1 MPDPADVLEALLFAS
16 DTPLEPERIR
26 EVLELPSVEA
36 ARALVE
42 ELSVRYAARGL
53 QIVEVGGGYRMV
65 TRPELQPW
73 LVRLTRSRTKQRLSR
88 PALETLAIVAYKQP
102 VSRPEVDAIR
112 GVNSE
117 AVLENLL
124 ERRLIRIPG
133 RKDAPGRPYLFK
145 ILAQAGLGSR
155 RRADGLIAEGHVA
168 VNGVVTRNL
177 ATLADPDAD
186 RITVDGRPLPPPEAR
201 HYLLLNKPRG
211 YVTTL
216 SDPQGRPVVADLVD
230 VGARLYP
237 VGRLDWDVEGALLLT
252 NDGALTHR
260 LLHPRYGLP
269 RVYEAEVEGRVA
281 PGALARWRRGA
292 VLDDG
297 PATPVAVEL
306 VRARA
311 DASRLRLTFTE
322 GRKHEVKRY
331 CQALG
336 HPVVRLRRVA
346 FGPVALGALAPGAL
360 RRLTPRELA
369 ALRAAVADRAGG
381 RRER

>member
-65 TRPELQPW
+65 TRAELQPW

-124 ERRLIRIPG
+124 ERRLLR
-133 RKDAPGRPYLFK
+133 
-145 ILAQAGLGSR
+145 
-155 RRADGLIAEGHVA
+155 
-168 VNGVVTRNL
+168 
-177 ATLADPDAD
+177 
-186 RITVDGRPLPPPEAR
+186 
-201 HYLLLNKPRG
+201 NKPRG

-331 CQALG
+331 CRALG

-346 FGPVALGALAPGAL
+346 FGPVALGARAPGAL
-360 RRLTPRELA
+360 RRPTPRELPALHA
-369 ALRAAVADRAGG
+369 ALAA
-381 RRER
+381 